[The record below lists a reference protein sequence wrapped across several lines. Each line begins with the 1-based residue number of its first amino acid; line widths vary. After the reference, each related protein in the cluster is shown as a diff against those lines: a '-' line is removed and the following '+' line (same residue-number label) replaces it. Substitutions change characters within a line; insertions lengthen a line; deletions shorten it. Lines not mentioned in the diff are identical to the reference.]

1 MSARKKLIFPFLLPC
16 LLLIGA
22 FFILPAINTFVI
34 SFQNWDGT
42 FRTTDWNGLQNYAK
56 LLKDPTF
63 VEAVKHTFQYF
74 LISMIL
80 LFPLALLLAVCL
92 QLHQKG
98 QNAHSVLYFHAG
110 HAFCRR
116 RGNSLEMVYLR
127 PQYGYGQH
135 GFCARSV
142 WRPRPKH
149 GLATQKRQ

>member
-92 QLHQKG
+92 QRIKK
-98 QNAHSVLYFHAG
+98 S
-110 HAFCRR
+110 R
-116 RGNSLEMVYLR
+116 
-127 PQYGYGQH
+127 
-135 GFCARSV
+135 V
-142 WRPRPKH
+142 WKD
-149 GLATQKRQ
+149 